1 MCLDIG
7 IEYSG
12 HLRSVS
18 SSVLTR
24 SKTYHHKDSEQDKNE
39 EDNQVEDGKIK
50 DPRRTKSYGTLS
62 RVHLPM
68 TPKLV
73 RFLQK

>member
-1 MCLDIG
+1 M
-7 IEYSG
+7 
-12 HLRSVS
+12 S

-24 SKTYHHKDSEQDKNE
+24 SKTYHHKDSEQGKNE
-39 EDNQVEDGKIK
+39 EDKQEEDEKIK
-50 DPRRTKSYGTLS
+50 DSRRTKSYGTLS
-62 RVHLPM
+62 RVHLPV

>member
-1 MCLDIG
+1 M
-7 IEYSG
+7 
-12 HLRSVS
+12 S

-24 SKTYHHKDSEQDKNE
+24 SKTYHHKDSEQGKNE

-62 RVHLPM
+62 RVQLPM
-68 TPKLV
+68 TKLV
-73 RFLQK
+73 RFLQTKI